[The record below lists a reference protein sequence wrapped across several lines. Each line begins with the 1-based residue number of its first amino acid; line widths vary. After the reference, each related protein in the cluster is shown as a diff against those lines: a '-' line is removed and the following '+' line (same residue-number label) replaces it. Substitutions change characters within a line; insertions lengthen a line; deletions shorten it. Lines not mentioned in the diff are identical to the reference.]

1 MNFTALVIC
10 GNGDGVAGFGKGK
23 SAEVSAAVDKV
34 CYFIFALIFITRYPY
49 FPTCFLKLVHSE
61 FFFLKKTLSVVS
73 KLSSDI
79 FKLELPH
86 IV

>member
-1 MNFTALVIC
+1 LNFTALVIC

-49 FPTCFLKLVHSE
+49 GGSLSHLFSQVSAFR
-61 FFFLKKTLSVVS
+61 FFL
-73 KLSSDI
+73 
-79 FKLELPH
+79 FKENT
-86 IV
+86 